1 MRIRNDEI
9 AQKFDRLADFL
20 EIEGANPFR
29 VRAYRNAARTI
40 SGLARSVSELIE
52 EGTQLTTLPGIG
64 KELAEKIQEVA
75 RTGNLAK
82 LTEIEQRIPPGLH
95 QVLSI
100 PGLGPKKV
108 KILYEQMHVT
118 NIDELR
124 TAVEKKRIRELPGF
138 GAKSEERI
146 LEELEHVARSA
157 QRFAWIAAESIARD
171 LIDHLEATGLIE
183 RITVAGSFRR
193 RKETVGDLDILVT
206 CSDPAAVTNH
216 FRHYEAV
223 VQVISSGETRSSV
236 VLHSGIQVD
245 LRVVPAE
252 SYGAALHYF
261 TGSQAHN
268 IAVRHLGRRQGLK
281 INEYGV
287 FRGENRI
294 AGTTEEEVF
303 AQVDL
308 PYIEPELRE
317 DRGEI
322 QAAREQ
328 RLPQLVT
335 VDDIRGD
342 LHCHTDDS
350 DGRNTLEEM
359 AAAAEARGYEY
370 IAITNHSQSLKIAGG
385 LDPKAVRKL
394 IHRID
399 ALNAGLKRLVVLKS
413 MEIDILRD
421 GRLDMP
427 DDLLAELDFVIC
439 SVHTDFRL
447 PREQQ
452 TERILRAMDNPYF
465 TILGHPS
472 GRLINRRKAYDVDL
486 VRIIEAAAQR
496 GCHLEL
502 NAHPD
507 RLDLDDIHCRHAK
520 EAGVKLAV
528 STDAHGIDHYEH
540 MRLGVAQA
548 RRGWLEPGD
557 VLNTHSLADLRQLLQ
572 RK

>member
-52 EGTQLTTLPGIG
+52 EGTQLTALPGIG

-108 KILYEQMHVT
+108 KILYERLHVT
-118 NIDELR
+118 NIEELR
-124 TAVEKKRIRELPGF
+124 SAVEKKRIRELPGF

-146 LEELEHVARSA
+146 LEELEHMARSA
-157 QRFAWIAAESIARD
+157 KRFAWIAAESIARD
-171 LIDHLEATGLIE
+171 LTGHLKASGLIE
-183 RITVAGSFRR
+183 QITVAGSFRR

-206 CSDPAAVTNH
+206 CNDPAAVMNH
-216 FRHYEAV
+216 FRGYEAV

-245 LRVVPAE
+245 LRVVPAG

-268 IAVRHLGRRQGLK
+268 IAVRHLGRRKGLK

-287 FRGENRI
+287 FRGEKRI
-294 AGTTEEEVF
+294 AGATEEEVF

-370 IAITNHSQSLKIAGG
+370 IAVTNHSQSLKIAGG
-385 LDPKAVRKL
+385 LSPKAVRKL
-394 IHRID
+394 INRID
-399 ALNAGLKRLVVLKS
+399 ALNAKQNRLVVLKS

-447 PREQQ
+447 PRDQQ

-486 VRIIEAAAQR
+486 VRIIETAAQR

-520 EAGVKLAV
+520 EAGVKAAI
-528 STDAHGIDHYEH
+528 STDAHGIDHFDH

-548 RRGWLEPGD
+548 RRGWLEAAD
-557 VLNTHSLADLRQLLQ
+557 VLNTRSLADLRQLLK
-572 RK
+572 RE